1 VVASKDLP
9 GTCKA
14 EHIHEEEDMHME
26 MPIILSSFITSMPR
40 RPSII
45 IQHSY
50 EPTHS
55 EKQAEDTGEAD
66 GVVENRHIRKS
77 LHRHKKPV
85 KALVDGR
92 KPHRA

>member
-1 VVASKDLP
+1 MESCTARSLSRYSPCFCATFSSRAATSLFFAIAIAFVVDSKDLP

-45 IQHSY
+45 IQHS
-50 EPTHS
+50 
-55 EKQAEDTGEAD
+55 
-66 GVVENRHIRKS
+66 
-77 LHRHKKPV
+77 
-85 KALVDGR
+85 
-92 KPHRA
+92 